1 MYVITGASGNIGKRV
16 AEALLAA
23 GKPVRAIARHADKL
37 ADLNAKGAEI
47 AAGNLHDV
55 DFLTK
60 AYSDATVV
68 LTLIPGDFSV
78 TNIAKYQD
86 EIADAHIAALKSSPA
101 KYVVN
106 ISSNGAH
113 LTEKNGP
120 IAGLA
125 RFEQKLNTLAGVNVL
140 HLRPTYFMENQFANL
155 GMIKNM
161 GIIGSSAP
169 ADVKIPMI
177 ATQDIAKVAAE
188 KLLALNFTGHTVL
201 PLLGAA
207 DISFAE
213 AASIIGAAI
222 GKPDLK
228 YIQFPADQA
237 KQGMMQAGLTEA
249 WADSYNNMNEGI
261 GLGVMNHHTRSAEST
276 TPTTLEEFAKT
287 TFAYV
292 YNLQ

>member
-23 GKPVRAIARHADKL
+23 GKPVRAIARHAGKL
-37 ADLNAKGAEI
+37 ADLKAKGAEI
-47 AAGNLHDV
+47 ATGDLHDV
-55 DFLTK
+55 AFLTK
-60 AYSDATVV
+60 AYSDATAL

-78 TNIAKYQD
+78 TDIRAYQD
-86 EIADAHIAALKSSPA
+86 AIADAHIAALKASSA

-113 LTEKNGP
+113 VTENNGP

-125 RFEQKLNTLAGVNVL
+125 RFEQKLNMLSGLNVL

-155 GMIKNM
+155 GMIKTM
-161 GIIGSSAP
+161 GVVGSSAP
-169 ADVKIPMI
+169 PDVKIPMI
-177 ATQDIAKVAAE
+177 ATQDIAKVAVE
-188 KLLALNFTGHTVL
+188 KLLALNFTSHTVL
-201 PLLGAA
+201 PLLGAT
-207 DISFAE
+207 DVSFAE
-213 AASIIGAAI
+213 AATIIGNAI

-249 WADSYNNMNEGI
+249 WADTYNDMNQGI
-261 GLGVMNHHTRSAEST
+261 GLGVMNYEQRTAETT